1 VSGERPAG
9 DDRRLAAT
17 RRRPASGTFALLV
30 AALPRDATT
39 PPNPRGAWPSSIAA
53 PSRHPYSAGE
63 RAIVHCS
70 IGARQRGADGMSGAE
85 ELHGLFF
92 EDLKVGQTSVVA
104 RTITEADIVLFAGL
118 SGDTNPVHINEEFAA
133 GTMFSGRIAHGMLT
147 AAFISTVIGTRL
159 PGPGAIYLSQTL
171 RFKAPVRVGD
181 TIWARATV
189 TELFPEKRRAALS
202 TTVTVRDKV
211 VLEGE
216 ALVMVPRRAAAA
228 TPPAKAA
235 AAE

>member
-1 VSGERPAG
+1 
-9 DDRRLAAT
+9 
-17 RRRPASGTFALLV
+17 
-30 AALPRDATT
+30 
-39 PPNPRGAWPSSIAA
+39 
-53 PSRHPYSAGE
+53 
-63 RAIVHCS
+63 
-70 IGARQRGADGMSGAE
+70 MSGAE

-92 EDLKVGQTSVVA
+92 EDLAVGQTAVIA
-104 RTITEADIVLFAGL
+104 RTITEADIVLFAGI

-147 AAFISTVIGTRL
+147 ASFISTVIGTRL
-159 PGPGAIYLSQTL
+159 PGPGCIYLSQSL

-211 VLEGE
+211 VLEGD
-216 ALVMVPRRAAAA
+216 ALVMVPLRATRARPVAA
-228 TPPAKAA
+228 TPAA
-235 AAE
+235 AD